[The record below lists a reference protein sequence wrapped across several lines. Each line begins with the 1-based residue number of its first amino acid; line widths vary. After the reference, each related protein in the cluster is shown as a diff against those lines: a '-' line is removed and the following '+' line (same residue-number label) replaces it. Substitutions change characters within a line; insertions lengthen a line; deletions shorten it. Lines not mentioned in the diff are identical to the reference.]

1 MTSRS
6 KAEERAVRVYRV
18 TYEKV
23 RQFASAVLTVCTRV
37 CVSTKEQLKDQR
49 CCQGSLEDSNQG
61 SIQARLVVPGTLPFA
76 IRDCATS
83 EARDGHHIHES

>member
-37 CVSTKEQLKDQR
+37 CVS
-49 CCQGSLEDSNQG
+49 GSKINAVARVLSK
-61 SIQARLVVPGTLPFA
+61 IQIKGLSKRDWWYQVPYHSRFVIAQQAKREMDITFTN
-76 IRDCATS
+76 R
-83 EARDGHHIHES
+83 EWM